1 MRNRAPAWITR
12 LWDRRSETPSKPQSP
27 RGNWG
32 HGEGCAASLAS
43 GLDGVRDPIT
53 KFSPGCPESPTANR
67 VRRIAVDRNRDHMTG
82 KTKQSTIDRA
92 GSGASPQ
99 GLRVVA
105 PPADGAPMFDA
116 SEIQKIWRDHRRW
129 VAAIL
134 LAHKPREV
142 DVEDLLQVVA
152 VSVVRKIGELRDPS
166 AVKPWLRT
174 VAINAARASGRDV
187 QRTRRHLKLVRE
199 RAHVGG
205 EGAESVATAEGV
217 TRREEADAL
226 MALARTLPEGY
237 REPLLMRCVRGMSY
251 KQIGAVLD
259 LPETTIETRIAR
271 GRRMLREL
279 ATQKADREKASGDQ
293 ALEASGA
300 SPGNREAPARVEVR
314 ARVGATA

>member
-1 MRNRAPAWITR
+1 
-12 LWDRRSETPSKPQSP
+12 
-27 RGNWG
+27 
-32 HGEGCAASLAS
+32 
-43 GLDGVRDPIT
+43 
-53 KFSPGCPESPTANR
+53 
-67 VRRIAVDRNRDHMTG
+67 
-82 KTKQSTIDRA
+82 
-92 GSGASPQ
+92 
-99 GLRVVA
+99 
-105 PPADGAPMFDA
+105 MFGA

-174 VAINAARASGRDV
+174 VAINAARASGRDI
-187 QRTRRHLKLVRE
+187 QRKRKHLQLVRD
-199 RAHVGG
+199 RASEG
-205 EGAESVATAEGV
+205 ETRADARPTAEGV
-217 TRREEADAL
+217 TRREEADEL

-237 REPLLMRCVRGMSY
+237 REPLMMRCVRGMSY

-279 ATQKADREKASGDQ
+279 SNQKVSRESGRGADIGQ
-293 ALEASGA
+293 AGQGRT
-300 SPGNREAPARVEVR
+300 PGNPLAPAHRHEPK
-314 ARVGATA
+314 AVGAAA